1 MAIVAFVLGL
11 PSGWC
16 SQHEVSVTFHDADY
30 QFSDAER
37 DAIQTVADAAAA
49 DVRRS
54 LPTLPRKLAMQVHA
68 GKQVV
73 AETGETGYSVQPNIV
88 NWTVDPGHSEGVMA
102 IARTQLRTSLF
113 EFLHRLVRR
122 QTVATRTL
130 MDDVVTD
137 GMAIAFARDF
147 SGAASPWGVY
157 PDSVIKS
164 VNELMALPPN
174 AQREYLQSSSPRWLW
189 FHVGTYLVDQ
199 AVRSSELSPAQ
210 LVTRPAADVLRM
222 AGR

>member
-1 MAIVAFVLGL
+1 VAIVAFVLGL

-16 SQHEVSVTFHDADY
+16 SQHEVGVTFHDNDY

-37 DAIQTVADAAAA
+37 DAIQTVADAAAV

-54 LPTLPRKLAMQVHA
+54 LPTLPRKLVMQVHA
-68 GKQVV
+68 GRQVV

-88 NWTVDPGHSEGVMA
+88 YWTVDPSHSGGVMA

-122 QTVATRTL
+122 QAVATRTL

-147 SGAASPWGVY
+147 GGAASPWGVY
-157 PDSVIKS
+157 PDSILSS
-164 VNELMALPPN
+164 VNELMALPLS
-174 AQREYLQSSSPRWLW
+174 AQREYLQSSSRRWLR

-199 AVRSSELSPAQ
+199 AVRSSGLSPAS
-210 LVTRPAADVLRM
+210 LVSRSTADVLRM